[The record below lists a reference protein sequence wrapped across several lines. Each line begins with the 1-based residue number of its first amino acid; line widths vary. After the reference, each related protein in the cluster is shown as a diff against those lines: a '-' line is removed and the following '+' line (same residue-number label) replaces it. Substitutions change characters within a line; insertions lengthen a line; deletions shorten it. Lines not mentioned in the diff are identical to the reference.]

1 MRKKLFILSNESISI
16 EDGKFFCDNIDL
28 KSTPEGLNKKFEVNL
43 FARKSKKKRAHE
55 IKIKKIKVFNNL
67 LSYISK
73 VISASKEMDS
83 KYLIISISPYTF
95 VISLFLKLLGKKPI
109 IYLRSDG
116 FGEYKAILGRIGPV
130 IYYFMFI
137 IMTSISDL
145 ISCREYILKGKK
157 GKIVYPSQLDSIWL
171 RKPKNLEIKNFKLIY
186 VGRLRVE
193 KGIYFLANLIK
204 NKRDISL
211 TIVGAEKGSSHKI
224 NQSNLKILPNQSNKS
239 KLIKIYDDHNIFILP
254 SFTEGHP
261 MVLLEALARR
271 KPVIIF
277 DEIKHVIGDKKGIFV
292 AKRNYTHFFGTL
304 NNIKK
309 NYKKIQKDMKKNKLP
324 TNKEFIEKFVKFID
338 DFKEN

>member
-1 MRKKLFILSNESISI
+1 MKKKLFIFSNESVSI

-43 FARKSKKKRAHE
+43 FARKSNKKRSHE
-55 IKIKKIKVFNNL
+55 IKIKKIKIFSNL
-67 LSYISK
+67 FSYISSVLK
-73 VISASKEMDS
+73 VSKEDS
-83 KYLIISISPYTF
+83 KYLIVSISPYTF
-95 VISLFLKLLGKKPI
+95 IISLFLKFLGKKPI

-116 FGEYKAILGRIGPV
+116 YEEYKTILGRIGPV
-130 IYYFMFI
+130 IYHFMFLI
-137 IMTSISDL
+137 VTSISNL

-171 RKPKNLEIKNFKLIY
+171 RKPKNLEIKNFKLLY
-186 VGRLRVE
+186 VGRIRVE
-193 KGIYFLANLIK
+193 KGIYFLADLIK

-211 TIVGAEKGSSHKI
+211 SIVGAEKGSSYSM
-224 NQSNLKILPNQSNKS
+224 NQSNLKIFPNQHNKS
-239 KLIKIYDDHNIFILP
+239 KLIKHYDDHNIFILP

-271 KPVIIF
+271 RPVIIF
-277 DEIKHVIGDKKGIFV
+277 DEIKHVIGDKKGIFI
-292 AKRNYTHFFGTL
+292 AKRNFINFFGIL

-324 TNKEFIEKFVKFID
+324 TNKEFIEKFVKSID
-338 DFKEN
+338 DFK